1 MKRPLLPLKA
11 PQARPRQQ
19 QYSEQSRQRRL
30 QSIQAAIHDDEI
42 PFIYA
47 ASLTPPFQNPWD
59 SLTHSQAASKAKSNG
74 VSCSISSTSTP
85 SITDDPSTKS
95 SREQQSSTYSSQT
108 NRYSNSDEDILSL
121 ETAACRSASSNRRG
135 GHGRHVR
142 EDSPSTNLI
151 WNARTPQ
158 TIRRLPMTPSKR
170 FNTADAL
177 LEDELASPPDRH
189 GSPALLIRRGNSSVV
204 RIGRSPGVRAVKSP
218 SNFQRSLQTQSDS
231 SDDELATG
239 DMNTSKVKTPRKHV
253 AHALQSR
260 DSHAQASGHIGTTL
274 RRRGRSFTRKGSYG
288 IPDILEKESLSGRRL
303 ELSNGSLGSS
313 HVTLRTDETDMSSLL
328 AVSQESE
335 ESKTQ
340 RDSSVASCR
349 RYRRKNKKTSP
360 TATSILHTRFSAYK
374 QSLEVSKDDSP
385 TSNNDE
391 DTGYS
396 PLTQLKNEVHHSCQ
410 NSRLPVIRP
419 SNSLE
424 AAPISQVD
432 TLLSD
437 TLPSHGLEEPLEP
450 HEMVV
455 IDVDAIELR
464 IGENTTVMPE
474 SSQTWVKEESIS
486 DSSRK
491 TVGDAA
497 QFSHIIAQ
505 YPVPSEISAED
516 EYELSQGSETIMLKS
531 PRLSR
536 HVDNLDC
543 STIERVDCEH
553 SATPDIIH
561 HTSAVERTP
570 SLKSSN
576 TPVLEEP
583 ISISVSSTD
592 AGNVFESRQQLLN
605 ALVIRSSSIDTPKG
619 EGHLQARRN
628 SADSGVNLPMP
639 AEVRLG
645 GLIEDVTI
653 DLEGMADMS
662 DVVISSPLAEPSM
675 SIPLRRPQRKRKR
688 SAGSGQLLIRNAS
701 SSDLGISPSKEPRDL
716 SMHCPVPQD
725 RQSRHKLITLHPEEI
740 LSGSHEAE
748 PSSLSFPMYSWPQND
763 KGQATPIQ
771 DEKTAWSSQIA
782 IRSSPRPSPLRKRV
796 KRGSFASVKCEVIAN
811 TSNKE
816 APDNIEVAASQQDI
830 FYTHEPDMEA
840 TEDFVIEDTIL
851 AETKTTHKVDFIK
864 REVRYA
870 EHLLQPRNL
879 GTDQANVDDL
889 STHKVSLAC
898 DDVISEVGL
907 STPQKSP
914 INVEVTITSPLE
926 VSQTPREKNTS
937 TAAAGTGA
945 STIFATPKYST
956 DFCNKTRETETEPC
970 PSGEIPP
977 SCQLELTTKDD
988 TGSPSLANCLQQP
1001 QLNSDA
1007 KLSTCSQSGPQNG
1020 HATALVAISTIAP
1033 NITNIDTVYDTA
1045 AVTPEPSTPPP
1056 RPPKTHSPSRSTPDT
1071 ILSPSTLS
1079 KRIALKEADES
1090 NVYDFPDSPDTNAHM
1105 LILQHSRKAHS
1116 QLKSRSQARTMVPL
1130 PQDATDG
1137 RLPPSSLHVGAT
1149 SASSSFVP
1157 PETPATTARTRIVDT
1172 HVSAA
1177 TVAAAGEGKQRYRH
1191 EGVELTSP
1199 WMDEPSSVNLGFG
1212 SQKDS
1217 LVPQIPGPSQLPT
1230 DYSTPTPLEK
1240 NPWTM
1245 QDTNPA
1251 SATLPR
1257 WHFSSASATQPEG
1270 GPDSSASPTSIHTS
1284 SRRSTR
1290 PATLR
1295 NGSRPPSRTASPL
1308 ARRAHIMDLLPS
1320 ARSSDAA
1327 TVQPGDDF
1335 VCRSFASFMT
1345 PTPRSDRSAMAYSSG
1360 GILKNRHTASQT
1372 PARIFRRSRKR
1383 VTWSPTLGST
1393 AIFTVATG
1401 RCRKRQASPPPQAVV
1416 GDTEDDGEPTP
1427 ALLAKHLDA
1436 IKKRKSPSDRLLPS
1450 ASQRVPASQ
1459 PVDAMA
1465 LTFLLAENDVIPGSQ
1480 ADTESY
1486 SEIFRSNA
1494 EAQSNAV
1501 EEQDE
1506 TVADSTDKQAV
1517 PDKTAALSAFSMPDD
1532 LEDSF
1537 MAEAEPDADDVD
1549 YVMDNLEDFL
1559 GMPFS
1564 VDDEI
1569 KKQAQLAA

>member
-11 PQARPRQQ
+11 PQTQPRQL

-59 SLTHSQAASKAKSNG
+59 SRASSKAKSNG
-74 VSCSISSTSTP
+74 VSCSISTTSTTP
-85 SITDDPSTKS
+85 TADDPSTKS
-95 SREQQSSTYSSQT
+95 LREQQSSTYASQT
-108 NRYSNSDEDILSL
+108 NRYSNNDEDILSL
-121 ETAACRSASSNRRG
+121 ETATCRSASYNRRG
-135 GHGRHVR
+135 GHGRHGR
-142 EDSPSTNLI
+142 EGSPSTHLL
-151 WNARTPQ
+151 WHARTPQ

-177 LEDELASPPDRH
+177 LEDELASSPDRH
-189 GSPALLIRRGNSSVV
+189 GSPALLLHRGNSSVV
-204 RIGRSPGVRAVKSP
+204 RTGRSPGIRAVKSP

-239 DMNTSKVKTPRKHV
+239 DMNTSKAKTSRKHV
-253 AHALQSR
+253 VHALQSR
-260 DSHAQASGHIGTTL
+260 DSHSQTSGHIGITS
-274 RRRGRSFTRKGSYG
+274 RRRGRSFTRKG
-288 IPDILEKESLSGRRL
+288 EKGSLSGRGL

-313 HVTLRTDETDMSSLL
+313 HVTSRTDETDMSSPL

-335 ESKTQ
+335 ESNTQ

-349 RYRRKNKKTSP
+349 RSRRKNKKTSP
-360 TATSILHTRFSAYK
+360 TATSILHTRFSADK
-374 QSLEVSKDDSP
+374 QSLQVSKDDSLTP
-385 TSNNDE
+385 SDE
-391 DTGYS
+391 DTEYS
-396 PLTQLKNEVHHSCQ
+396 PSTQLKNEVHHSRQ
-410 NSRLPVIRP
+410 NSGLPVIRP

-437 TLPSHGLEEPLEP
+437 TLPSHGLQEPLEP

-464 IGENTTVMPE
+464 IGENTTIMPS
-474 SSQTWVKEESIS
+474 SSQTWIKEESIS
-486 DSSRK
+486 DSSHE

-505 YPVPSEISAED
+505 YPIPSEINAED
-516 EYELSQGSETIMLKS
+516 EHELGQGDETAMLKS
-531 PRLSR
+531 PRLSPN
-536 HVDNLDC
+536 VDNLGC
-543 STIERVDCEH
+543 STTERVDCEH
-553 SATPDIIH
+553 RATPDIIH
-561 HTSAVERTP
+561 HTSAVERTT

-583 ISISVSSTD
+583 
-592 AGNVFESRQQLLN
+592 
-605 ALVIRSSSIDTPKG
+605 
-619 EGHLQARRN
+619 
-628 SADSGVNLPMP
+628 
-639 AEVRLG
+639 
-645 GLIEDVTI
+645 IEDVTI

-701 SSDLGISPSKEPRDL
+701 SSLLGISPSKEPRDL

-725 RQSRHKLITLHPEEI
+725 RQSRHKLSTPHPEEI
-740 LSGSHEAE
+740 LSGLHEAKS
-748 PSSLSFPMYSWPQND
+748 SSLSFPMYSWPQSD

-771 DEKTAWSSQIA
+771 DEKTTWSSQIA

-796 KRGSFASVKCEVIAN
+796 KRGSFASVKCQVIAN
-811 TSNKE
+811 TSNEE

-830 FYTHEPDMEA
+830 FNTHEPDIEV
-840 TEDFVIEDTIL
+840 TEDSVIEDTIL
-851 AETKTTHKVDFIK
+851 AETKTTPKVDFIK

-870 EHLLQPRNL
+870 EHLLRSHNL
-879 GTDQANVDDL
+879 GTDQTNDDDL
-889 STHKVSLAC
+889 PTHKVSLAC

-907 STPQKSP
+907 STLQKSP
-914 INVEVTITSPLE
+914 INVEVTITSPPE
-926 VSQTPREKNTS
+926 VSQTPQEKNTS
-937 TAAAGTGA
+937 IAATRTSA
-945 STIFATPKYST
+945 SAIAATPKHFT
-956 DFCNKTRETETEPC
+956 DFCNKTPETETKPC
-970 PSGEIPP
+970 PSAEIPP

-1001 QLNSDA
+1001 QLNSA
-1007 KLSTCSQSGPQNG
+1007 ATTSTCSQSGPLNG

-1071 ILSPSTLS
+1071 ILSPSTLG

-1090 NVYDFPDSPDTNAHM
+1090 NVYDFPDSPGTNAHM

-1157 PETPATTARTRIVDT
+1157 PETPATTARTRILDT
-1172 HVSAA
+1172 HVSA
-1177 TVAAAGEGKQRYRH
+1177 TTIAAASEGKQRYRH

-1251 SATLPR
+1251 SATPPR

-1284 SRRSTR
+1284 SRRNTR

-1295 NGSRPPSRTASPL
+1295 NGSRPPSRTASPF

-1372 PARIFRRSRKR
+1372 PAQILRRSRKR
-1383 VTWSPTLGST
+1383 VTWSPSLGST

-1427 ALLAKHLDA
+1427 ALLTKHLDA
-1436 IKKRKSPSDRLLPS
+1436 VKRRKSPGDRLLPS

-1494 EAQSNAV
+1494 EAQSNDV

-1506 TVADSTDKQAV
+1506 TVADSTEKRNV
-1517 PDKTAALSAFSMPDD
+1517 SDKTALSAFSMPDD

-1537 MAEAEPDADDVD
+1537 MAEAEPDEDDVD